1 MIASRLQDLVERLSE
16 DTSALVRSEIDL
28 IKSELTDRAK
38 SFGRAAA
45 FGVIAL
51 VLLVFAMVGLLL
63 GAIYGLAE
71 SSLALWASALIVGGV
86 LLLLAA
92 LLGLFAVRAV
102 KSASQK
108 PEQSI
113 AEAKETVHAIAEEV
127 RS

>member
-16 DTSALVRSEIDL
+16 DTSALIRSEIDL
-28 IKSELTDRAK
+28 IKSELTDRVK
-38 SFGRAAA
+38 SFARAAA
-45 FGVIAL
+45 FGAIAL
-51 VLLVFAMVGLLL
+51 VLFVFAMVGMLL

-71 SSLALWASALIVGGV
+71 SELALWASALIVGGI

-92 LLGLFAVRAV
+92 LLGLFALRAA
-102 KSASQK
+102 KSGARK

-113 AEAKETVHAIAEEV
+113 AEAKESVHAIAEEV